1 MTRKRNAGKRSIR
14 PVMRIF
20 TEGEKTEI
28 NYVRGYISSYLKS
41 KGYTAHDIIIEQ
53 PNDSSPLGLLNAA
66 EHSRLPMDEMW
77 IVFDCD
83 QHPHKPEAF
92 KEAAENGI
100 GIAYSSISF
109 ETWILL
115 HFIYSARAYASCDE
129 LIKVLDKYYS
139 NGYDKAMNNLFEETA
154 GAGHSRLLSAIANAK
169 RLNRE
174 MLKVNN
180 GKAIHELNPYTN
192 VHELLAAIDA
202 FIIENHSRRQ
212 NR

>member
-1 MTRKRNAGKRSIR
+1 MGRRRNTGKRSIR

-20 TEGEKTEI
+20 TEGERTEI

-41 KGYTAHDIIIEQ
+41 KGYTAHDIVIEQ

-66 EHSRLPMDEMW
+66 RLAKLPMDEMW

-83 QHPHKPEAF
+83 RHSRKPEAF
-92 KEAAENGI
+92 KGASEDGI

-115 HFIYSARAYASCDE
+115 HFTYSTRPYGSCDD
-129 LIKVLDKYYS
+129 LVKVLDKHFP

-154 GAGHSRLLSAIANAK
+154 GADHAGLRKAIANAR
-169 RLNRE
+169 RLDSE
-174 MLKVNN
+174 MQRVNP
-180 GKAIHELNPYTN
+180 GKPIYELNPYTN
-192 VHELLAAIDA
+192 VHELLGAIDA
-202 FIIENHSRRQ
+202 FIMRKHSRK
-212 NR
+212 